1 MFDKLIESGSNTKD
15 KKDRSSYFAVSTFL
29 MSAAL
34 IAGLLVSI
42 FGANYDI
49 GNPNMDI
56 SQLLA
61 PIETK
66 APEPESQPESRAESV
81 RQSSER
87 PMRTAAVQRIT
98 ETPNKIVP
106 VATTPVDFRERPNVP
121 FDIGKYNI
129 DRPSASNERV
139 GSPGTGIGAPNGSGD
154 GPGTSASSERSTP
167 PPPPIKKPEV
177 NPNTVVSLGAV
188 NGKAIALPKPSY
200 PQAARAMRIEGAVQ
214 IQITIDKD
222 GSVISAKAVGGHPTL
237 RAAAENAARL
247 AKFSPTK
254 LSNVPVKATGI
265 ITYNFKLG

>member
-66 APEPESQPESRAESV
+66 APEPEPQPKQESQPQNESRSTEL
-81 RQSSER
+81 
-87 PMRTAAVQRIT
+87 PIRTKAYQRID
-98 ETPNKIVP
+98 ETPKEVVP
-106 VATTPVDFRERPNVP
+106 VATARVDFKERPLGQFRIGDTNVEP
-121 FDIGKYNI
+121 QYVGGREDGTS
-129 DRPSASNERV
+129 SAT
-139 GSPGTGIGAPNGSGD
+139 PKGSGD
-154 GPGTSASSERSTP
+154 GTGTSASSERTI

-188 NGKAIALPKPSY
+188 NGKAVSLPKPAY
-200 PQAARAMRIEGAVQ
+200 PETARAIRAEGAVQ

-222 GSVISAKAVGGHPTL
+222 GSVISAKAVGGHPLL
-237 RAAAENAARL
+237 RAAAENAARR

>member
-66 APEPESQPESRAESV
+66 APEPELQPKQESQPQNESRSTEL
-81 RQSSER
+81 
-87 PMRTAAVQRIT
+87 PIRTKAYQRIE
-98 ETPNKIVP
+98 ETPKEVVP
-106 VATTPVDFRERPNVP
+106 VATAPVDFKERPLGQFRIGDTNVDP
-121 FDIGKYNI
+121 QNVGG
-129 DRPSASNERV
+129 RTVGTSSGPSM
-139 GSPGTGIGAPNGSGD
+139 GSGD

-188 NGKAIALPKPSY
+188 NGRAIVLPKPAY
-200 PQAARAMRIEGAVQ
+200 PQTAKTMRVEGAVQ
-214 IQITIDKD
+214 VQITIEKD
-222 GSVISAKAVGGHPTL
+222 GSVISSKALGGHPML
-237 RAAAENAARL
+237 RPVAENAARQ
-247 AKFSPTK
+247 AKFSPTT
-254 LSNVPVKATGI
+254 LSGTPVRATGI
-265 ITYNFKLG
+265 ITFNFKLN

>member
-66 APEPESQPESRAESV
+66 APEPEPQPKQESQPQSESRSTEL
-81 RQSSER
+81 
-87 PMRTAAVQRIT
+87 PIRTKAYQRIE
-98 ETPNKIVP
+98 ETPKAVVP
-106 VATTPVDFRERPNVP
+106 VATAPVDFKERPLGQFKIGDTNVDP
-121 FDIGKYNI
+121 QNVGGRTDGTS
-129 DRPSASNERV
+129 SAT
-139 GSPGTGIGAPNGSGD
+139 PKGSGD

-188 NGKAIALPKPSY
+188 NGKAITLPKPSY
-200 PQAARAMRIEGAVQ
+200 PPAAQAMRIEGAVQ

-237 RAAAENAARL
+237 RRAAENAARL
-247 AKFSPTK
+247 ARFSPTK

>member
-42 FGANYDI
+42 LGANYDI
-49 GNPNMDI
+49 GNPNLDI

-66 APEPESQPESRAESV
+66 APEPEPQPKQESQPQNESRSTEL
-81 RQSSER
+81 
-87 PMRTAAVQRIT
+87 PIRTKAYQRIE
-98 ETPNKIVP
+98 ETPKEVVP
-106 VATTPVDFRERPNVP
+106 VATARVDFKQRPLGQFEIGNINVDP
-121 FDIGKYNI
+121 KD
-129 DRPSASNERV
+129 V
-139 GSPGTGIGAPNGSGD
+139 GGRTDGTSSVTPKGSGD

-167 PPPPIKKPEV
+167 PPPPIKKPDV

-222 GSVISAKAVGGHPTL
+222 GSVISARAIGGHPTL

-247 AKFSPTK
+247 ARFSPTK